1 MLRSGIAGT
10 SIALVCLAASQGL
23 ALEGQVVE
31 KDSGKPVAH
40 AEVAIVGHVGSVR
53 TDAEGRFT
61 WTPDPR
67 PPFEVL
73 VVRQSGAYVKPILV
87 ESLGEGP
94 WRLELTPAL
103 EESVT
108 IVAGTAPSIESAPA
122 NGVTSV
128 PQLDLQGRQPVH
140 VAQALEN
147 VAGTAT
153 ISEGQAAVTAVRGLA
168 SGRTLMLIDGA
179 RVTAERR
186 VGPSATFVDPGT
198 LEAIEVS
205 RGPGSVAYGS
215 DAFGGVIQLRTRRA
229 SPGAPLGGRF
239 VGALGTGSP
248 QQRALLELT
257 HGLDRG
263 GIVVEGHVRNFEDW
277 ESPEG
282 EVLNSGA
289 EDKGF
294 LVRFDHE
301 LGGGN
306 FSAGFQGDYGREIER
321 PRNNSAQVR
330 FYYPTEDSNRLTLG
344 WDRGAVAGLSR
355 LGATAF
361 LGTYSVVTD
370 QDRPATATSTRR
382 IERAD
387 VAAKDFHVRG
397 FAEKLFGRARVD
409 AGVDVNGRFDLEAH
423 DIGVFYDSAG
433 NIDRTT
439 DNVSTEDAR
448 RTDYGLYLQAEM
460 PATNVL
466 LLAAGGRFD
475 YVDTRNQ
482 GGFFGD
488 RDESNSAF
496 SGFTSVTA
504 GPFSGFSATAQVAR
518 GFRDPTLSDR
528 YFRGPTG
535 RGFITGNPELEP
547 ETSLQWDGAI
557 RYTAA
562 RWRAALY
569 AYHYRIDD
577 LVERY
582 QTETD
587 FFFFRN
593 RGRAEIDGVEA
604 ELQATLPWRLA
615 LELSAH
621 ALDGRALDDDA
632 PLDTIPVPTFTAR
645 LRRDTDRGYVWVR
658 TAVYGRLDDPGPT
671 EQERPGYT
679 LFDAGLGVSV
689 WRQLELGVIGRNL
702 LDKAYL
708 VSPDARA
715 TLAPGFTLI
724 GTASIRF

>member
-1 MLRSGIAGT
+1 MLRSRIAGP
-10 SIALVCLAASQGL
+10 SLAFVCLAATRGL

-40 AEVAIVGHVGSVR
+40 AEVALVGHVGSVR

-61 WTPDPR
+61 WMPDPR

-73 VVRQSGAYVKPILV
+73 VVRANGTYTRPIRV
-87 ESLGEGP
+87 ETLGEGP
-94 WRLELTPAL
+94 WRVELTAAL

-108 IVAGTAPSIESAPA
+108 IVAGTAPSVESAPA

-128 PQLDLQGRQPVH
+128 PQQDLRGRQPVH

-168 SGRTLMLIDGA
+168 AGRTLMLIDGA

-186 VGPSATFVDPGT
+186 VGPSATFVDPAT
-198 LEAIEVS
+198 LEGIEVS

-215 DAFGGVIQLRTRRA
+215 DVFGGVIQLRTRRA
-229 SPGAPLGGRF
+229 TAGAPFGGRF
-239 VGALGTGSP
+239 IGALGTGTP
-248 QQRALLELT
+248 QQRALLELSQ
-257 HGLDRG
+257 GLDRG
-263 GIVVEGHVRNFEDW
+263 GILVEGHYRNFEDW

-282 EVLNSGA
+282 KVLNSGA
-289 EDKGF
+289 EDRGF
-294 LVRFDHE
+294 LVRLDHE
-301 LGGGN
+301 LGGGVI
-306 FSAGFQGDYGREIER
+306 SAGWQSDFGREIER

-344 WDRGAVAGLSR
+344 WERGSVAGLSR
-355 LGATAF
+355 VGGTAF

-370 QDRPATATSTRR
+370 QDRPPTGTSTRR

-397 FAEKLFGRARVD
+397 FVEKLFGRTRVD
-409 AGVDVNGRFDLEAH
+409 AGLDVNGRFDLEAH

-433 NIDRTT
+433 VIDRTT

-448 RTDYGLYLQAEM
+448 RTDYGMYLQAEL
-460 PATNVL
+460 PATNLL

-475 YVDTRNQ
+475 YVTTVNK

-488 RDESNSAF
+488 RDESSSAF
-496 SGFTSVTA
+496 SGFASVTV
-504 GPFSGFSATAQVAR
+504 GPFSGFSATGQVAR

-535 RGFITGNPELEP
+535 RGFITGNPDLVP
-547 ETSLQWDGAI
+547 ETSLQWDGAV

-562 RWRAALY
+562 RWRAAVY

-582 QTETD
+582 QTETE

-593 RGRAEIDGVEA
+593 RGRAEIDGLEA
-604 ELQATLPWRLA
+604 EVQADLPWRLGV
-615 LELSAH
+615 ELSAH
-621 ALDGRALDDDA
+621 ALDGEAVDDGN
-632 PLDTIPVPTFTAR
+632 PLDTIPVPTLTAR
-645 LRRDTDRGYVWVR
+645 LRRDMARGYVWVR
-658 TAVYGRLDDPGPT
+658 GAFYGRLDDPGPT
-671 EQERPGYT
+671 EQERPGYS
-679 LFDAGLGVSV
+679 LLDAGVGLSV
-689 WRQLELGVIGRNL
+689 WRQLELDFIGRNL

-715 TLAPGFTLI
+715 TLAPGLTLI
-724 GTASIRF
+724 ATATVRF

>member
-1 MLRSGIAGT
+1 MLRSKLAGA
-10 SIALVCLAASQGL
+10 SIALVCLTVSPAA
-23 ALEGQVVE
+23 ALDGQIVE

-40 AEVAIVGHVGSVR
+40 AEVAIVGHAGSVR
-53 TDAEGRFT
+53 TDSEGRFS

-73 VVRQSGAYVKPILV
+73 VVRQTGAYVKPILV
-87 ESLGEGP
+87 ETLGEGP
-94 WRLELTPAL
+94 WRLEIVPAL
-103 EESVT
+103 EESLT
-108 IVAGTAPSIESAPA
+108 IVAGVAPSLESAPA

-128 PQLDLQGRQPVH
+128 PNDDLRGRQPVH

-168 SGRTLMLIDGA
+168 AGRTLWLIDGA

-186 VGPSATFVDPGT
+186 VGPSATFVDPAA
-198 LEAIEVS
+198 LEGIEVS

-229 SPGAPLGGRF
+229 AAGAPFGGMF
-239 VGALGTGSP
+239 TGAVGAGTP
-248 QQRALLELT
+248 QQRALLELSQ
-257 HGLDRG
+257 GLDRG
-263 GIVVEGHVRNFEDW
+263 GVLVQAHYRNFEDW

-294 LVRFDHE
+294 QVRFDHE
-301 LGGGN
+301 LGGGV
-306 FSAGFQGDYGREIER
+306 FSAGFQGDYGRDIER

-344 WDRGAVAGLSR
+344 WERGSVAGLSR
-355 LGATAF
+355 LGGTAF
-361 LGTYSVVTD
+361 FGTYSVVTD
-370 QDRPATATSTRR
+370 QDRPATPTSTRR

-397 FAEKLFGRARVD
+397 FAEKLVGCVRLD
-409 AGVDVNGRFDLEAH
+409 GGVDVNGRIDLEAH
-423 DIGVFYDSAG
+423 DIGVFYNAAG
-433 NIDRTT
+433 NVDRTT
-439 DNVSTEDAR
+439 DNLSTEDAK
-448 RTDYGLYLQAEM
+448 RTDYGLYLQAEI
-460 PATNVL
+460 PATDVL
-466 LLAAGGRFD
+466 LFAGGGRFD
-475 YVDTRNQ
+475 YVATKNI

-488 RDESNSAF
+488 RDESNGAF
-496 SGFTSVTA
+496 SGFASVTA

-535 RGFITGNPELEP
+535 RGFITGNPDLEP
-547 ETSLQWDGAI
+547 ETSLQWDGAL
-557 RYTAA
+557 RYVAG
-562 RWRAALY
+562 RWRAAFY
-569 AYHYRIDD
+569 AYRYRIDD
-577 LVERY
+577 LVERF

-593 RGRAEIDGVEA
+593 RGRAEIEGVEA
-604 ELQATLPWRLA
+604 ELQASLPWRLG
-615 LELSAH
+615 LELGAH
-621 ALDGRALDDDA
+621 NINGKALDDDA
-632 PLDTIPVPTFTAR
+632 PLDTIPVPTLTLR
-645 LRRDTDRGYVWVR
+645 LRRDLDRGYVWVR
-658 TAVYGRLDDPGPT
+658 TGIYGELDEPGPT

-679 LFDAGLGVSV
+679 LLDAGAGYKV
-689 WRQLELGVIGRNL
+689 WRQLELSLLGRNL

-708 VSPDARA
+708 VSPDARG
-715 TLAPGFTLI
+715 TLAPGITFI
-724 GTASIRF
+724 GTASIKF

>member
-1 MLRSGIAGT
+1 MVRSRRVGA
-10 SIALVCLAASQGL
+10 SLALVCLAASPAL
-23 ALEGQVVE
+23 ALEGQIVE
-31 KDSGKPVAH
+31 KESGRPVAH

-53 TDAEGRFT
+53 TDSEGRFT

-87 ESLGEGP
+87 ETLGEGP
-94 WRLELTPAL
+94 WRLEITPAL

-108 IVAGTAPSIESAPA
+108 IVAGSAPSVESAPA

-128 PQLDLQGRQPVH
+128 PAADLRGRQPVH

-168 SGRTLMLIDGA
+168 AGRTLLLIDGA

-186 VGPSATFVDPGT
+186 VGPSATFLDPAT
-198 LEAIEVS
+198 LEGIEVS

-229 SPGAPLGGRF
+229 AAGAPFGGRF
-239 VGALGTGSP
+239 TGALGAGTP
-248 QQRALLELT
+248 QQRALLELSK
-257 HGLDRG
+257 GLARG
-263 GIVVEGHVRNFEDW
+263 GIMVQGHYRNFEDW

-289 EDKGF
+289 EDQGF
-294 LVRFDHE
+294 QVRFDHE
-301 LGGGN
+301 LGGGI
-306 FSAGFQGDYGREIER
+306 FSAGFQGDYGRDIER

-330 FYYPTEDSNRLTLG
+330 FFYPTEDSNRLTLG
-344 WDRGAVAGLSR
+344 WERGSVAGLSR

-370 QDRPATATSTRR
+370 QDRPATPTSTRR

-397 FAEKLFGRARVD
+397 FAEKLVGRVRLD

-423 DIGVFYDSAG
+423 DIGVFYNAAG
-433 NIDRTT
+433 QVDRTT
-439 DNVSTEDAR
+439 DNLSTEDAR
-448 RTDYGLYLQAEM
+448 RTDTGLYLQAEI
-460 PATNVL
+460 PATSVL

-475 YVDTRNQ
+475 YVTTRNV

-488 RDESNSAF
+488 RDESNGAF
-496 SGFTSVTA
+496 SGFASVTA
-504 GPFSGFSATAQVAR
+504 GSFRGFSATAQVAR

-535 RGFITGNPELEP
+535 RGFITGNPDLQP
-547 ETSLQWDGAI
+547 ETSLQWDGAL
-557 RYTAA
+557 RYAA
-562 RWRAALY
+562 GGWRAAAY

-577 LVERY
+577 LVERF

-593 RGRAEIDGVEA
+593 RGRAEIRGVEA
-604 ELQATLPWRLA
+604 ELQASLPWQLA

-621 ALDGRALDDDA
+621 NISGQALDDGT
-632 PLDTIPVPTFTAR
+632 PLDTIPVPTLTLR
-645 LRRDTDRGYVWVR
+645 LRRDMARGYVWVR
-658 TAVYGRLDDPGPT
+658 TGLYDRLDEPGPT
-671 EQERPGYT
+671 EQVRPGYG
-679 LFDAGLGVSV
+679 LLDAGAGVFV
-689 WRQLELGVIGRNL
+689 KKVELDIIGRNL

-715 TLAPGFTLI
+715 TLAPGLTVI
-724 GTASIRF
+724 GTASVRF